1 MSITNKKLLG
11 IFHHRMDVP
20 TDENRLNIIVDSI
33 RRLRHE
39 LAVFDA
45 KEVPS
50 SHSHTSHHYNPAGG
64 VDINDVSSL
73 QFRPLRAMTSLK
85 GTKVVPVR

>member
-33 RRLRHE
+33 RRLRHG
-39 LAVFDA
+39 LADFDA

-50 SHSHTSHHYNPAGG
+50 SHSHTSHHYTH
-64 VDINDVSSL
+64 INDVPSL